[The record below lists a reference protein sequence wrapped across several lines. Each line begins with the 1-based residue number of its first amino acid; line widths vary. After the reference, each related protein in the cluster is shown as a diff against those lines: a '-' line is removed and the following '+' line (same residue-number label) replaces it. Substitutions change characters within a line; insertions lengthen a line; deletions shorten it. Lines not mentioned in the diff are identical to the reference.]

1 MNRFLIFFT
10 ILLLFVSACNN
21 ASEDRG
27 EVIATDSV
35 YVDSSC
41 YVQDTLQLF
50 EEEVLPK
57 SADELFN
64 DFFFNYTSDMNFKNQ
79 RQAYSLDCN
88 IGDTIVKIH
97 SSELGVYSELLVDDY
112 YSIIYERDEDLAF
125 QKDTS
130 LNEVAV
136 ERIDL
141 EGEQI
146 EQYKFNRIDGKWML
160 TGIGKNDIGFNPN
173 SDFLDFYKS
182 FSSDSIYRRN
192 RVNEPLKF
200 VLLSEIDDVE
210 DEIQELTSDE
220 WMAISED
227 LPLPAGV
234 MINIDYGQTI
244 ISKNSKLLLVEGVSN
259 GLSLTYRF
267 MKIDGAWNLVEVAL

>member
-1 MNRFLIFFT
+1 
-10 ILLLFVSACNN
+10 
-21 ASEDRG
+21 
-27 EVIATDSV
+27 
-35 YVDSSC
+35 
-41 YVQDTLQLF
+41 
-50 EEEVLPK
+50 
-57 SADELFN
+57 
-64 DFFFNYTSDMNFKNQ
+64 MNFKNQ

-88 IGDTIVKIH
+88 IGDTVIKIH

-112 YSIIYERDEDLAF
+112 YSIIYERNEDLSF

-130 LNEVAV
+130 LNEVIV

-141 EGEQI
+141 DGEQI
-146 EQYKFNRIDGKWML
+146 EQYNFNRIEGKWML
-160 TGIGKNDIGFNPN
+160 TGVGRNEMDYNPN

-182 FSSDSIYRRN
+182 FSSDSVYRKN
-192 RVNEPLKF
+192 CINEPLKF

-220 WMAISED
+220 WLAISAD

-267 MKIDGAWNLVEVAL
+267 MKIEGAWNLVEVAL

>member
-1 MNRFLIFFT
+1 MNRFLISFT

-88 IGDTIVKIH
+88 IGDTVIKIH
-97 SSELGVYSELLVDDY
+97 SSELGAYSELFVDDY
-112 YSIIYERDEDLAF
+112 YSIIYERNEDLSF

-130 LNEVAV
+130 LNEVIV

-141 EGEQI
+141 DGEQI
-146 EQYKFNRIDGKWML
+146 EQYNFNRIEGKWML
-160 TGIGKNDIGFNPN
+160 TGVGRNEMDYNPN

-182 FSSDSIYRRN
+182 FSSDSVYRKN
-192 RVNEPLKF
+192 CINEPLKF
-200 VLLSEIDDVE
+200 VMLSEN
-210 DEIQELTSDE
+210 DEIEDDIQQLTTDE
-220 WMAISED
+220 WMSMSSD
-227 LPLPAGV
+227 LPLPANV
-234 MINIDYGQTI
+234 MININYGQTI

-267 MKIDGAWNLVEVAL
+267 MKIEGAWNLVEVAL

>member
-1 MNRFLIFFT
+1 MNRFLISFT

-88 IGDTIVKIH
+88 IGDTVIKIH
-97 SSELGVYSELLVDDY
+97 SSELGAYSELFVDDY
-112 YSIIYERDEDLAF
+112 YSIIYERNEDLSF

-130 LNEVAV
+130 LNEVIV

-141 EGEQI
+141 DGEQI
-146 EQYKFNRIDGKWML
+146 EQYNFNRIEGKWML
-160 TGIGKNDIGFNPN
+160 TGVGRNEMDYNPN

-182 FSSDSIYRRN
+182 FSSDSVYRKN
-192 RVNEPLKF
+192 CINEPLKF
-200 VLLSEIDDVE
+200 VMLSEN
-210 DEIQELTSDE
+210 DEIEDDIQQLTTDE
-220 WMAISED
+220 WMSMSSD
-227 LPLPAGV
+227 LPLPANV
-234 MINIDYGQTI
+234 MININYGQTI

-267 MKIDGAWNLVEVAL
+267 MKIEGAWNLVEVVL

>member
-1 MNRFLIFFT
+1 MNRFLISFT
-10 ILLLFVSACNN
+10 ILLLFVSACHN
-21 ASEDRG
+21 ASEDRRD
-27 EVIATDSV
+27 VIATDSV
-35 YVDSSC
+35 CVDSSC
-41 YVQDTLQLF
+41 YAQDTLQLF
-50 EEEVLPK
+50 EEEVLPE

-64 DFFFNYTSDMNFKNQ
+64 DFFFNYTSDMNFKSQ

-88 IGDTIVKIH
+88 MGDTVVKIH
-97 SSELGVYSELLVDDY
+97 SSELDVYSELFVDDY
-112 YSIIYERDEDLAF
+112 YSIIYEREEDLAF

-141 EGEQI
+141 DGKQI
-146 EQYKFNRIDGKWML
+146 EQYIFNRIEGKWML
-160 TGIGKNDIGFNPN
+160 TGVGRNDMGFNPN
-173 SDFLDFYKS
+173 SDFLDFYKN

-192 RVNEPLKF
+192 SVSEPLKF

-220 WMAISED
+220 WLAISAD

-267 MKIDGAWNLVEVAL
+267 MKIEGAWNLVEVVL

>member
-1 MNRFLIFFT
+1 MNRFLISFT

-50 EEEVLPK
+50 EEEVLPE

-64 DFFFNYTSDMNFKNQ
+64 DFFFNYTSDMNFKSQ

-88 IGDTIVKIH
+88 MGDTVVKIH
-97 SSELGVYSELLVDDY
+97 SSELDVYSELLVDDY

-141 EGEQI
+141 DGKQI
-146 EQYKFNRIDGKWML
+146 EQYIFNRIEGKWML
-160 TGIGKNDIGFNPN
+160 TGVGRNEMDYNPN

-182 FSSDSIYRRN
+182 FSSDSVYRKN
-192 RVNEPLKF
+192 CINEPLKF

-220 WMAISED
+220 WLAISAD

-267 MKIDGAWNLVEVAL
+267 MKIDGAWNLVEVTL

>member
-1 MNRFLIFFT
+1 MNRFLISFT

-21 ASEDRG
+21 ASKDRG

-64 DFFFNYTSDMNFKNQ
+64 DFFFNYTSDMNFKSQ

-88 IGDTIVKIH
+88 MGDTVVKIH
-97 SSELGVYSELLVDDY
+97 SSELDVYSELLVDDY

-141 EGEQI
+141 DGKQI
-146 EQYKFNRIDGKWML
+146 EQYIFNRIEGKWML
-160 TGIGKNDIGFNPN
+160 TGVGRNEMDYNPN

-182 FSSDSIYRRN
+182 FSSDSVYRKN
-192 RVNEPLKF
+192 CINEPLKF
-200 VLLSEIDDVE
+200 VMLSENDDVD

-220 WMAISED
+220 WLAISAD

-267 MKIDGAWNLVEVAL
+267 MKIEGAWNLVEVVL

>member
-1 MNRFLIFFT
+1 M
-10 ILLLFVSACNN
+10 
-21 ASEDRG
+21 
-27 EVIATDSV
+27 
-35 YVDSSC
+35 
-41 YVQDTLQLF
+41 QDTLQLF
-50 EEEVLPK
+50 EEEVLPE

-64 DFFFNYTSDMNFKNQ
+64 DFFFNYTSDMNFKSQ

-88 IGDTIVKIH
+88 MGDTVVKIH
-97 SSELGVYSELLVDDY
+97 SSELDVYSELLVDDY

-141 EGEQI
+141 DGKQI
-146 EQYKFNRIDGKWML
+146 EQYIFNRIEGKWML
-160 TGIGKNDIGFNPN
+160 TGVGRNEMDYNPN

-182 FSSDSIYRRN
+182 FSSDSVYRKN
-192 RVNEPLKF
+192 CINEPLKF
-200 VLLSEIDDVE
+200 VMLSENDDVE

-220 WMAISED
+220 WLAISAD

-267 MKIDGAWNLVEVAL
+267 MKIDGAWNLVEVTL

>member
-1 MNRFLIFFT
+1 MNRFLISFT
-10 ILLLFVSACNN
+10 ILLFFVSACNN

-88 IGDTIVKIH
+88 IGDTVIKIH
-97 SSELGVYSELLVDDY
+97 SSELGAYSELFVDDY
-112 YSIIYERDEDLAF
+112 YSIIYERNEDLSF

-130 LNEVAV
+130 LNEVIV

-141 EGEQI
+141 DGEQI
-146 EQYKFNRIDGKWML
+146 EQYNFNRIEGKWML
-160 TGIGKNDIGFNPN
+160 TGVGRNEMDYNPN
-173 SDFLDFYKS
+173 SDFLDFYKI
-182 FSSDSIYRRN
+182 FSSDSVYRKN
-192 RVNEPLKF
+192 CINEPLKF
-200 VLLSEIDDVE
+200 VMLSEN
-210 DEIQELTSDE
+210 DEIEDDIQQLTTDE
-220 WMAISED
+220 WMSMSSD
-227 LPLPAGV
+227 LPLPANV
-234 MINIDYGQTI
+234 MININYGQTI

-267 MKIDGAWNLVEVAL
+267 MKIDGAWNLVEVTL

>member
-1 MNRFLIFFT
+1 MNRFLISFT

-88 IGDTIVKIH
+88 IGDTVIKIH
-97 SSELGVYSELLVDDY
+97 SSELGAYSELFVDDY
-112 YSIIYERDEDLAF
+112 YSIIYERNEDLSF

-130 LNEVAV
+130 LNEVIV

-141 EGEQI
+141 DGEQI
-146 EQYKFNRIDGKWML
+146 EQYNFNRIEGKWML
-160 TGIGKNDIGFNPN
+160 TGVGRNEMDYNPN

-182 FSSDSIYRRN
+182 FSSDSVYRKN
-192 RVNEPLKF
+192 CINEPLKF
-200 VLLSEIDDVE
+200 VMLSEN
-210 DEIQELTSDE
+210 DEIEDDIQQLTTDE
-220 WMAISED
+220 WMSMSSD
-227 LPLPAGV
+227 LPLPANV
-234 MINIDYGQTI
+234 IININYGQTI

-267 MKIDGAWNLVEVAL
+267 MKIDGAWNLVEVTL